1 MYFFLYRNVI
11 SSVTDNS
18 KRLEKRYLRA
28 FNKVPVTFIKGFWQQ
43 KLAAVYEVT
52 GIGGLFFSGRKKLRI
67 NQLTIKIEKEFNEIA
82 LIQDDDEVDITPE
95 MVDLVCNE
103 LQ

>member
-1 MYFFLYRNVI
+1 MALF
-11 SSVTDNS
+11 
-18 KRLEKRYLRA
+18 
-28 FNKVPVTFIKGFWQQ
+28 
-43 KLAAVYEVT
+43 EVT
-52 GIGGLFFSGRKKLRI
+52 GKGGLFFSGEEKLRL

-103 LQ
+103 LQQLKSKINQENK